1 MNDDL
6 SPLQTTFPPI
16 RILDPWKRRAA
27 GKPEYLCWCYQNE
40 ICFVSFS
47 FCQNVII
54 YIIVYA
60 NHSLSLPKLS
70 KFCLDFV
77 SILAGGHIMDKRR
90 EKNGGVHF
98 SDATIPSGHLF
109 SLFLSVICICQ
120 DQSWTLIWITVCTVI
135 WTREGTSTNHH
146 FTLMFC
152 KFAGTNQFL
161 ITLRLLFIYLIHFSF
176 RPSFISFI
184 SV

>member
-109 SLFLSVICICQ
+109 SLFLSVIYICQ

-146 FTLMFC
+146 F
-152 KFAGTNQFL
+152 K
-161 ITLRLLFIYLIHFSF
+161 
-176 RPSFISFI
+176 
-184 SV
+184 

>member
-16 RILDPWKRRAA
+16 RILDPWKRREEKQ
-27 GKPEYLCWCYQNE
+27 GSQNMYLCWCYQNE

-152 KFAGTNQFL
+152 KF
-161 ITLRLLFIYLIHFSF
+161 
-176 RPSFISFI
+176 
-184 SV
+184 

>member
-1 MNDDL
+1 MIYHHSRL
-6 SPLQTTFPPI
+6 HFRQSEFLI
-16 RILDPWKRRAA
+16 RER
-27 GKPEYLCWCYQNE
+27 EEQQESQNMYLYISGYQNE

-120 DQSWTLIWITVCTVI
+120 DQS
-135 WTREGTSTNHH
+135 
-146 FTLMFC
+146 
-152 KFAGTNQFL
+152 
-161 ITLRLLFIYLIHFSF
+161 
-176 RPSFISFI
+176 
-184 SV
+184 